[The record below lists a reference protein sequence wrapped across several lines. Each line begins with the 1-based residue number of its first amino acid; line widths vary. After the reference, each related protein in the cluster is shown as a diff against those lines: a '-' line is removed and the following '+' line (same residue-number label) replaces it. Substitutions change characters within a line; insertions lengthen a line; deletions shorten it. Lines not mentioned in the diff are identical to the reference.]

1 MTEQQSEYVTQSDEL
16 LAHLNHVAEELRSH
30 GVMRCAAHVH
40 EEIRKEERRRRS
52 ASALD
57 DDLAKALVR
66 RTDADESIARSQLM
80 LAAELNELTDKAREA
95 KAVIKA
101 KKQLLDQ
108 RNDQL
113 RQATESLE
121 DAVTRK
127 RYSPECLGQ
136 GILEGRAGGPAA
148 KKTRLQVLDR
158 LSKVGPGLSTEQRND
173 WVWFKTQWDV
183 AMANEHK
190 ENWGGKFATMMQ
202 AVVDEF

>member
-1 MTEQQSEYVTQSDEL
+1 MVTEQQSEYVTQSDEL
-16 LAHLNHVAEELRSH
+16 LAHLNHVAGELRNH

-66 RTDADESIARSQLM
+66 WTDADESIARSQLM
-80 LAAELNELTDKAREA
+80 LAAELDELNDKARET

-113 RQATESLE
+113 RQAT
-121 DAVTRK
+121 
-127 RYSPECLGQ
+127 
-136 GILEGRAGGPAA
+136 GILGG
-148 KKTRLQVLDR
+148 
-158 LSKVGPGLSTEQRND
+158 RND
-173 WVWFKTQWDV
+173 PQTIFSR
-183 AMANEHK
+183 MLGPRHP
-190 ENWGGKFATMMQ
+190 
-202 AVVDEF
+202 